1 MAAWRLHDPSLPAS
15 LDLGQLRSRL
25 RGGSLSR
32 ALRRR
37 ALAGGRRTTISVD
50 GEEVS
55 LRQLHA
61 QTEALAVRLGE
72 LGVSPKRP
80 ALLAAPPSLDFI
92 RCYLALLAL
101 RCPVVLAN
109 PAATA
114 PELAAQMTQAGVGV
128 ALTGGQAVGT
138 VSDLVAAGTLTH
150 PAAHPM
156 AGLERG
162 ARETGPVAHWPL
174 THLGDAGGSLP
185 QAHLPRSADV
195 AIHAF
200 TSGTTGAPKLAPL
213 RHGDAQASIRSAMI
227 AWRWHRGDVVVHA
240 LPMYHQ
246 HGLSALHAA
255 VLSGSSLHC
264 LSKFDPERLIGEA
277 QRRRASV
284 IFAVPAMW
292 ERIVGTHRTVDAP
305 ALRLAISGSA
315 PLPVSLFERV
325 HDVLGMP
332 PLERYGTTESGLN
345 ISNLYDGPR
354 RPGGVGFP
362 LPGVEISI
370 DGETGELSV
379 RGPQLFGGYAGQ
391 TPLGEGEWFAT
402 GDQARSDPATGA
414 VTITGRLK
422 DIIITGGMNVHPTE
436 VEDVLATHPAVDGVA
451 VVGVPSTRW
460 GEEVTAFVVSATG
473 FSEEDLRRWARR
485 QLSGHKV
492 PKRFHG
498 IEEIP
503 RNPTGKILRNELV
516 EHGAGLGAVPAP
528 GGGERA

>member
-1 MAAWRLHDPSLPAS
+1 MRTGPAASKGSAASGVAATTVAAWRLHDPSLPAS

-37 ALAGGRRTTISVD
+37 ALAGGQRTTISVD

-72 LGVSPKRP
+72 FGVSPKRP

-128 ALTGGQAVGT
+128 ALTGGQAVDT

-284 IFAVPAMW
+284 IFAVPGH
-292 ERIVGTHRTVDAP
+292 VGAHR
-305 ALRLAISGSA
+305 
-315 PLPVSLFERV
+315 
-325 HDVLGMP
+325 
-332 PLERYGTTESGLN
+332 
-345 ISNLYDGPR
+345 
-354 RPGGVGFP
+354 
-362 LPGVEISI
+362 
-370 DGETGELSV
+370 
-379 RGPQLFGGYAGQ
+379 
-391 TPLGEGEWFAT
+391 
-402 GDQARSDPATGA
+402 
-414 VTITGRLK
+414 
-422 DIIITGGMNVHPTE
+422 
-436 VEDVLATHPAVDGVA
+436 
-451 VVGVPSTRW
+451 
-460 GEEVTAFVVSATG
+460 
-473 FSEEDLRRWARR
+473 
-485 QLSGHKV
+485 GHS
-492 PKRFHG
+492 P
-498 IEEIP
+498 
-503 RNPTGKILRNELV
+503 NC
-516 EHGAGLGAVPAP
+516 
-528 GGGERA
+528 